1 MNVDSLLMRV
11 KSGERLAEREIDSVR
26 RALADDRT
34 AEDKYTLI
42 HVLWKSGDVQSR
54 ALIEARLLDA
64 DEMVRR
70 IALQAVTELFPDD
83 EAFDFG
89 LNSLRDPSQYVRM
102 SAATALGSLGAL
114 LPARS
119 AEAAAHLLEVFEE
132 RQVEM
137 GPEWEAYYEGLLELM
152 QVPQNKRPLATR
164 ALRAGDIDLTVIASA
179 RHLASR

>member
-1 MNVDSLLMRV
+1 MNADSLLMRL
-11 KSGERLAEREIDSVR
+11 KRGERLAEREIDSVR
-26 RALADDRT
+26 RALADKGT
-34 AEDKYTLI
+34 SEDKYTLV

-54 ALIEARLLDA
+54 DVIKAQLVDA

-83 EAFDFG
+83 EAFDLA

-102 SAATALGSLGAL
+102 AAATALGSLGAT

-119 AEAAAHLLEVFEE
+119 AEAARLLLEFFVR
-132 RQVEM
+132 RQAEM

-152 QVPQNKRPLATR
+152 QVPQDRRPLATKT
-164 ALRAGDIDLTVIASA
+164 LRAGDIDNAVIASA
-179 RHLASR
+179 RRLASP